1 MNKMSINKSNVR
13 SLAAAIVAALILPSC
28 VNLDENQGEGVGYLE
43 LPGLTADVEVYE
55 LVPTKSGTTTLSELG
70 VTGYNAPDI
79 AAITFNLTGPES
91 YSNTWS
97 GALTEALE
105 LPVGTYTLSGEY
117 NNAGN
122 DGLGEALYGDFTT
135 QVTIS
140 PQGTVTPEIK
150 LPLANSL
157 VAVSMAKDFD
167 KHFTPDKGDCV
178 TFTSGNASVSA
189 AVGKYVFVPASS
201 KLTVSVKGIN
211 SAGVETLT
219 YDDELTSP
227 AAKTACSI
235 VCGLTTTEKAPSV
248 TLASDLSAGAFED
261 VLYFPAATVENISD
275 ANAAKLKYEIKG
287 GSFTDWKEVT
297 VDNVE
302 GKTYKY
308 ITGLAS
314 GESYSGLDTDVE
326 YRLRARVGNIFSN
339 GNPDGVPFETV
350 TFASC
355 VDLGEVS
362 AKHNNEGDPS
372 LELSSTTMT
381 SSGMKATLPGIIEE
395 LTDVTVTG
403 SFNSSK
409 ADNATGSFS
418 ANLSSTASNV
428 SFTNAE
434 GWPYI
439 PQGTYATEVKA
450 TCTLNGKTYEKSSE
464 GNITVPAPEFS
475 VTVSAYT
482 SYDKYAA
489 TNNITQNIADAN
501 NCDPETLY
509 NAGAK
514 WGISIDLMKNH
525 NYKKKIE
532 IYVDKDATG
541 RIYEV
546 DEYDSNSFYQE
557 VGGLAWKSHTHKVKV
572 TFDNKP
578 EESVET
584 THHITGLPYSVDF
597 TKSSDITGW
606 YFDGEYK
613 YLTNYSKGYS
623 IRYYYNYW
631 FGTNK
636 YSSNA
641 FSPAFMIPNSA
652 GINCEYSATFY
663 FGETGR
669 ETKADITAHIGI
681 TSSTSQVVISKSD
694 TFKEYSEFLTTSAHV
709 ESVLT
714 NTGTLHDKNRISIST
729 SEADYPSTTEHYGVL
744 GKTSVKY
751 SSSN

>member
-1 MNKMSINKSNVR
+1 MKMNKMSINKSNVR

-70 VTGYNAPDI
+70 VTGYNVPDI
-79 AAITFNLTGPES
+79 EAITFNLTGPES

-97 GALTEALE
+97 GALNGTLE
-105 LPVGTYTLSGEY
+105 LPVGIYTLSGEY

-135 QVTIS
+135 TVTIS
-140 PQGTVTPEIK
+140 AQGTVTPEIK
-150 LPLANSL
+150 LPLTNSL
-157 VAVSMAKDFD
+157 VAVSMAEGFD
-167 KHFTPDKGDCV
+167 EHFTPAEGDDCV
-178 TFTSGNASVSA
+178 TFTSRNASVSA

-201 KLTVSVKGIN
+201 KLTVLVNGTN
-211 SAGVETLT
+211 SAGVEKTLT
-219 YDDELTSP
+219 YDELTSP

-248 TLASDLSAGAFED
+248 TLATDLSAGAFED
-261 VLYFPAATVENISD
+261 VLYFPAATVANINTD
-275 ANAAKLKYEIKG
+275 VAAGGSKLVYEIKG
-287 GSFTDWKEVT
+287 GSYTDWKEIT
-297 VDNVE
+297 VGKITAN

-308 ITGLAS
+308 ITGLTS
-314 GESYSGLDTDVE
+314 GETYS
-326 YRLRARVGNIFSN
+326 LRARVGNIFSN
-339 GNPDGVPFETV
+339 GNPEGVSFKFETV

-450 TCTLNGKTYEKSSE
+450 TCTLNGTTYETSSKRE
-464 GNITVPAPEFS
+464 ITVPAPEFS

-489 TNNITQNIADAN
+489 TNNITKNIADAN

-546 DEYDSNSFYQE
+546 DEYDSNSFYQK

-572 TFDNKP
+572 IFDNKP

-584 THHITGLPYSVDF
+584 THHITGLPHKAIPPTTDKGWSALKGNIKWESNYVDMYYSAAAYPQI
-597 TKSSDITGW
+597 KSPSFYLPDNIDVLVQPEIKRNSFNVAKPLLQISLIDINTSDIYYSGLDANETYNSEIHTTMESSGNSTG
-606 YFDGEYK
+606 YYIIEYE
-613 YLTNYSKGYS
+613 YAASG
-623 IRYYYNYW
+623 IRTYVYKFN
-631 FGTNK
+631 
-636 YSSNA
+636 
-641 FSPAFMIPNSA
+641 
-652 GINCEYSATFY
+652 
-663 FGETGR
+663 
-669 ETKADITAHIGI
+669 
-681 TSSTSQVVISKSD
+681 
-694 TFKEYSEFLTTSAHV
+694 
-709 ESVLT
+709 VLY
-714 NTGTLHDKNRISIST
+714 R
-729 SEADYPSTTEHYGVL
+729 
-744 GKTSVKY
+744 
-751 SSSN
+751 